1 MLLLWRK
8 NVGPGEHMPP
18 CSYGIL
24 WRNNMNY
31 QIIYHSPIGKLRLVS
46 DGEYLIELHFGKRT
60 DKAEAVVKPGQEKGK
75 RFPAVIRQLDEY
87 FEGKRTEFDVPIRF
101 IGTPFQVRAWE
112 ALKSIPFG
120 ETISYKEEAR
130 RVGSVPRAVG
140 FANGQNPIP
149 IIVPC
154 HRVIGADGSL
164 VGFGGGLD
172 LKKALLNFEA
182 TVRDFGPQPFA
193 PLKSGFKAR
202 ISPAA

>member
-1 MLLLWRK
+1 
-8 NVGPGEHMPP
+8 
-18 CSYGIL
+18 
-24 WRNNMNY
+24 MNY
-31 QIIYHSPIGKLRLVS
+31 QLIYHSPIGKLKLVS
-46 DGEYLIELHFGKRT
+46 DGEYLIELHFPTRADET
-60 DKAEAVVKPGQEKGK
+60 APSTEAGQEKVK
-75 RFPAVIRQLDEY
+75 PFPDVIRQLDEY
-87 FEGKRTEFDVPIRF
+87 FAGRRTEFDVPIRF

-112 ALKSIPFG
+112 ALKAIPFG

-140 FANGQNPIP
+140 LANGQNPVP

-193 PLKSGFKAR
+193 PLKRGSKPQ

>member
-1 MLLLWRK
+1 
-8 NVGPGEHMPP
+8 
-18 CSYGIL
+18 
-24 WRNNMNY
+24 MNY
-31 QIIYHSPIGKLRLVS
+31 QIIYHSPIGKLKLVS
-46 DGEYLIELHFGKRT
+46 DGEYLIELHFAKLT
-60 DKAEAVVKPGQEKGK
+60 NKAEPVLEAGQEKVK
-75 RFPAVIRQLDEY
+75 PFPEVVRQLDEY

-120 ETISYKEEAR
+120 ETISYKEEAL

-140 FANGQNPIP
+140 LANGQNPVP

-172 LKKALLNFEA
+172 LKRALLNFES
-182 TVRDFGPQPFA
+182 TVRDFGPQPFT
-193 PLKSGFKAR
+193 PLKGLSKAQT
-202 ISPAA
+202 SPTA